1 MNQRPTLFST
11 KLFGLLQKAEIVL
24 WLGFI
29 LGLLLYYRSYPS
41 RSILIVSLSGLAI
54 IFFLGAYMPSNI
66 ERKEDEKLGLSDLI
80 YTTVA
85 PKALGISLAV
95 ACVGILFYFI
105 NSNPMGTKQMLI
117 LGGFS
122 TAITSAIILI
132 GVATNAKNIKEII
145 PNLYRALPLMAV
157 CFYLLSVL

>member
-29 LGLLLYYRSYPS
+29 LGLLLYYGGYPS
-41 RSILIVSLSGLAI
+41 RSILLVSLSGLAI

-66 ERKEDEKLGLSDLI
+66 ERKEDEKLGFSDLI
-80 YTTVA
+80 YTTIA

-95 ACVGILFYFI
+95 ACVGILFYFT

-122 TAITSAIILI
+122 TAIASAIILI

-145 PNLYRALPLMAV
+145 PNLYRALPLMAA
-157 CFYLLSVL
+157 CFYLLSIL